1 LKVLKT
7 EENAF
12 SFFVKSLQDKKAF
25 KVVFPEK
32 PSERN
37 FSQDVK
43 ENLLPAGLLA

>member
-1 LKVLKT
+1 MH
-7 EENAF
+7 F
-12 SFFVKSLQDKKAF
+12 HFFFVKSLQDKKAF